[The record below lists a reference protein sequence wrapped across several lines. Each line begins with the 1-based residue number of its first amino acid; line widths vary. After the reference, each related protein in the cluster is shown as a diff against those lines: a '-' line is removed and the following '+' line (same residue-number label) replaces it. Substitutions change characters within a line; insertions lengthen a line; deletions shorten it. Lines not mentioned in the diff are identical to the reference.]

1 MTTASA
7 KNTRAANVRAEKRA
21 IKDALEMC
29 EHLYSMM
36 AMFRVHGKDIRPA
49 AVAAAS
55 NAKADQ
61 LHEWLVSKD
70 STLAGRLAAAE
81 KYAKLG

>member
-1 MTTASA
+1 MTTTA
-7 KNTRAANVRAEKRA
+7 KKSNKRA

-36 AMFRVHGKDIRPA
+36 AMFRVHGVDPRPA
-49 AVAAAS
+49 ATAAAS
-55 NAKADQ
+55 NAEADR

-70 STLAGRLAAAE
+70 VTLAGRLAAAE
-81 KYAKLG
+81 KYAKFG